1 MNEDREKGNGF
12 DVSWLGELN
21 AGIDFLEF
29 RPSEIAA
36 AVAISIAGETQTVD
50 IEKAISA
57 VIEPVKKVKLG
68 WSWSNNHYKKKKK
81 KKKK

>member
-1 MNEDREKGNGF
+1 MTVMKIEKCERS

-50 IEKAISA
+50 IEKAISV
-57 VIEPVKKVKLG
+57 VIEPIEKVK
-68 WSWSNNHYKKKKK
+68 
-81 KKKK
+81 